1 MAPNALVKQLRLHA
15 IEISGEFVGTF
26 LFLLM
31 ALSAAQVANSD
42 TSHAGDD
49 VHPGDIN
56 LTQLLYISLAF
67 GFSLAVNVSIFARVS
82 GGLFNPAVTLG
93 MCLIGKVA
101 WLKGVFLA
109 VGQVLGA
116 VVASALVKIIFPG
129 TYVIQ
134 TKLGH
139 GASSIQGL
147 LIETLLTMQLMLAIY
162 FMAVEKHEGNALA
175 ALVIGFALF
184 VAELP
189 GIYYTGGSLNPARTF
204 GPDLIALDFGATHW
218 IYWVGPLLGATIAA
232 GFYKFIKL
240 LQAENEENGN
250 DNEREPLLS

>member
-1 MAPNALVKQLRLHA
+1 MAPNTFLKHVRLHA
-15 IEISGEFVGTF
+15 VEISGEFAGTF

-42 TSHAGDD
+42 TSHVGDG

-93 MCLIGKVA
+93 MCLVGKVA
-101 WLKGVFLA
+101 WIKGIFLA
-109 VGQVLGA
+109 AGQVLGA
-116 VVASALVKIIFPG
+116 VVASLLVKIMFPG

-139 GASSIQGL
+139 GASPLQGL
-147 LIETLLTMQLMLAIY
+147 LIEAFLTMQLMLAIY

-204 GPDLIALDFGATHW
+204 GPDLVMLDFGSTHW
-218 IYWVGPLLGATIAA
+218 IYWLGPLLGATLAA
-232 GFYKFIKL
+232 GFYRFIKL
-240 LQAENEENGN
+240 LQLESAEAYE
-250 DNEREPLLS
+250 DAEREPLLP

>member
-1 MAPNALVKQLRLHA
+1 
-15 IEISGEFVGTF
+15 
-26 LFLLM
+26 
-31 ALSAAQVANSD
+31 
-42 TSHAGDD
+42 
-49 VHPGDIN
+49 
-56 LTQLLYISLAF
+56 
-67 GFSLAVNVSIFARVS
+67 
-82 GGLFNPAVTLG
+82 

-101 WLKGVFLA
+101 WLKGAFLA

-116 VVASALVKIIFPG
+116 VVAAAVVKIIFPG

-139 GASSIQGL
+139 GATSIQGL
-147 LIETLLTMQLMLAIY
+147 LIEALLTMQLMLAIY

-184 VAELP
+184 VAEYVLSFAVKVKFVVGSRLIWYRLP

-218 IYWVGPLLGATIAA
+218 IYWVGPLLGEIPSASLGPILPEIHNA
-232 GFYKFIKL
+232 
-240 LQAENEENGN
+240 
-250 DNEREPLLS
+250 D

>member
-1 MAPNALVKQLRLHA
+1 MAPSAFVKHLRLHA
-15 IEISGEFVGTF
+15 VEISGEFVGTF
-26 LFLLM
+26 FFLLM
-31 ALSAAQVANSD
+31 ALAAAQVANSD
-42 TSHAGDD
+42 TSHAHDD
-49 VHPGDIN
+49 IHPGGIN

-101 WLKGVFLA
+101 WIKGLFLS

-116 VVASALVKIIFPG
+116 VAASVLVKIAFPG

-139 GASSIQGL
+139 GANAFQGL
-147 LIETLLTMQLMLAIY
+147 LIETLLTMQLMLTIY
-162 FMAVEKHEGNALA
+162 FMAVDKHESNAIA

-204 GPDLIALDFGATHW
+204 GPDLIAMDFGAAHW

-232 GFYKFIKL
+232 GFYKLIKV
-240 LQAENEENGN
+240 LQAENEENSD
-250 DNEREPLLS
+250 DNERQPLLS